1 MIKLEPNTLVH
12 SVSGH
17 RWKFIEYYDG
27 DKEKWMDVQT
37 GLVWC
42 DVEDDTMT
50 HYKAIELF
58 NTDDKR
64 LPTKEEWEEAEKHE
78 IRFVLPNF
86 NNKWFWSSSVH
97 PDYYNCAYIFVGRD
111 GHINNGN
118 RYFDFY
124 HSVRCI
130 SSKSNKVSLAL
141 VNYNE

>member
-97 PDYYNCAYIFVGRD
+97 PDYSYYAYIFDGRGGD
-111 GHINNGN
+111 FVFDRFNGWV
-118 RYFDFY
+118 
-124 HSVRCI
+124 SVRCI
-130 SSKSNKVSLAL
+130 SSKSKRARR
-141 VNYNE
+141 